1 MNQPE
6 KTPDSQEEPRLLR
19 KKITR
24 LTGSRDSIK
33 VKSREKSKVIKAHQ
47 DREQE
52 LKENRDHWKA
62 RCKEQEK
69 KNEELSRGFKKLA
82 DQLEVTEEELQQVL
96 DECNELKKNST
107 RGFKKPN

>member
-1 MNQPE
+1 MKQPD
-6 KTPDSQEEPRLLR
+6 KTPSSNEVPRLLR

-33 VKSREKSKVIKAHQ
+33 VKSREKSKIIKAQQ

-52 LKENRDHWKA
+52 LIENRDHWKV
-62 RCKEQEK
+62 RCKGQEK
-69 KNEELSRGFKKLA
+69 KNEELSRGLKKLA

-96 DECNELKKNST
+96 DECDELKKNST
-107 RGFKKPN
+107 RGSKKST